1 MIKLQVKMEANRKLR
16 GYVKGK
22 LMSFYRT
29 AKPSST
35 VQYTTASIKFQV
47 QQDNCVFAQP
57 KQKVSFIVQD
67 NNRDLMT
74 SYDNI
79 YGVPGDESV
88 DMKAASYISSAQ
100 ERFKT

>member
-1 MIKLQVKMEANRKLR
+1 MEANRKVR

-22 LMSFYRT
+22 LMSLYRT

-35 VQYTTASIKFQV
+35 VQYTTSSIRYLV

-67 NNRDLMT
+67 NNRDLIT
-74 SYDNI
+74 SYDSI
-79 YGVPGDESV
+79 YAVPGDEKI

-100 ERFKT
+100 ERFKA

>member
-1 MIKLQVKMEANRKLR
+1 MEANRKLR

-35 VQYTTASIKFQV
+35 VQYTTASIKFLV
-47 QQDNCVFAQP
+47 QQDNCVFVQP

-79 YGVPGDESV
+79 YSVPGDETIN
-88 DMKAASYISSAQ
+88 KKTASYISSAQ
-100 ERFKT
+100 ERFKA

>member
-35 VQYTTASIKFQV
+35 VQYTTSSIKFQV
-47 QQDNCVFAQP
+47 QQDNWVFAQP

-79 YGVPGDESV
+79 YGVPGDERV